1 VSHAEQPLPVDLAE
15 LCIALAAEGET
26 SELTWF
32 LDRDSGRVIL
42 VSREYDPN
50 EWGGLTVQD
59 IEGNPTRFTPV
70 PAADPALQLDDM
82 KTFVAALSD
91 VRLKESLEIA
101 LSAPR
106 PERRFRAVLG
116 WLPSELERWHAFRQQ
131 RSEARATAWLA
142 SVGVTPSTP

>member
-1 VSHAEQPLPVDLAE
+1 MSHAEQPLAVDLAE
-15 LCIALAAEGET
+15 LCIALSAEGET
-26 SELTWF
+26 TELKWF

-59 IEGNPTRFTPV
+59 IEGTPARFTPV
-70 PAADPALQLDDM
+70 PAAEPTTQLGDM
-82 KTFVAALSD
+82 KAFVEGLSD
-91 VRLKESLEIA
+91 VRLKESLDIA

-116 WLPSELERWHAFRQQ
+116 WLPDELDRWHAFRQQ
-131 RSEARATAWLA
+131 RCEARATAWLA
-142 SVGVTPSTP
+142 SVGVRVTTG